1 MAALAEAEG
10 ELDERFEYDAP
21 RFYDFDEGS
30 PAGAQPDQWFDTDG
44 PKGGWLA
51 PRRPERDAAGLA
63 LAGWLHAL
71 GLD

>member
-1 MAALAEAEG
+1 MAALVEGEG

-44 PKGGWLA
+44 PKGGWVGGA
-51 PRRPERDAAGLA
+51 PPPCTRRSWPCPGIVKRRQEA
-63 LAGWLHAL
+63 
-71 GLD
+71 